1 MPAFDKIY
9 PKNKFKTHAVCMN
22 LFVALGFGRSKILS
36 LSPVP
41 IPSILQLIM
50 SEEQD
55 KVIELERKIANL
67 KNIQADLRESERR
80 YKSIVETTHDAIYI
94 YNRKGDLV
102 YVNKAACELHGME
115 RKELLDMKPRKF
127 IHPDS
132 IRVFYHFISTL
143 ERGNKF
149 KGFAQGLRKDGSIR
163 DVEIYGCP
171 ITFNGELHYYSSVRD
186 ITDLRHS
193 QAALERAKIKA
204 ERASR
209 SKDEFLA
216 IMSHEM
222 QTPLNPIL
230 GYLTMLESSIEDK
243 DQLDLIHRMR
253 DSSERL
259 HAVIRDILYYSGIDK
274 SEDHVEIETCL
285 LRSLAS
291 EAIASA
297 KDHNDNQIIL
307 QPGITSIGE
316 SKDKSGNLL
325 IHIDRNRLL
334 QALGI
339 ILSNACKFTKQGQ
352 ITLAYAYLE
361 DQNLDHNLI
370 FEVQDN
376 GVGIEADKL
385 DAIFHPFT
393 QADASFT
400 RDYEGIGLGL
410 AICRRLVEQLE
421 GKIEVESELNKGSLF
436 RISLTAE
443 TAE

>member
-1 MPAFDKIY
+1 MSDDQDKI
-9 PKNKFKTHAVCMN
+9 
-22 LFVALGFGRSKILS
+22 
-36 LSPVP
+36 
-41 IPSILQLIM
+41 
-50 SEEQD
+50 
-55 KVIELERKIANL
+55 IELERKIANL
-67 KNIQADLRESERR
+67 KNLQSKLKESERR

-94 YNRKGDLV
+94 YNRKGELV
-102 YVNKAACELHGME
+102 YVNKAACQLHGME
-115 RKELLDMKPRKF
+115 REELLQMNPRRF

-163 DVEIYGCP
+163 EVEIYGCP
-171 ITFNGELHYYSSVRD
+171 ITFNGQLHYYSSVRD
-186 ITDLRHS
+186 ITDLRNS

-204 ERASR
+204 EKASR

-230 GYLTMLESSIEDK
+230 GYLSMLESHIDAPEA
-243 DQLDLIHRMR
+243 LELLERMR
-253 DSSERL
+253 NSSERL
-259 HAVIRDILYYSGIDK
+259 HGVIKDILYFSGIDK

-285 LRSLAS
+285 LRSLAA
-291 EAIASA
+291 EAIAA
-297 KDHNDNQIIL
+297 IKNPNENDIAV
-307 QPGITSIGE
+307 QPGYTSVGE

-325 IHIDRNRLL
+325 IFIDRSRLL
-334 QALGI
+334 QALNI
-339 ILSNACKFTKQGQ
+339 ILANACKFTKQGN
-352 ITLAYAYLE
+352 ITLSYAFLE
-361 DQNLDHNLI
+361 GQHLEHNLI
-370 FEVQDN
+370 FEVKDN

-410 AICRRLVEQLE
+410 AICRRLVEQLD
-421 GKIEVESELNKGSLF
+421 GKIEVESEVNEGSLF
-436 RISLTAE
+436 RISLTVEPAE
-443 TAE
+443 

>member
-1 MPAFDKIY
+1 
-9 PKNKFKTHAVCMN
+9 
-22 LFVALGFGRSKILS
+22 
-36 LSPVP
+36 
-41 IPSILQLIM
+41 M

-55 KVIELERKIANL
+55 KIIELEKKIANL
-67 KNIQADLRESERR
+67 KNIQSELKESERR

-94 YNRKGDLV
+94 YNRKGKLV
-102 YVNKAACELHGME
+102 FINKAACELHGME
-115 RKELLDMKPRKF
+115 RDELLAKDPKKF

-186 ITDLRHS
+186 ITELRHS
-193 QAALERAKIKA
+193 QAALEQAKIKA
-204 ERASR
+204 EKASR

-230 GYLTMLESSIEDK
+230 GYLTMLETSLEDEE
-243 DQLDLIHRMR
+243 QLELIQRMR
-253 DSSERL
+253 NSSQRL
-259 HAVIRDILYYSGIDK
+259 HAVIKDILYYSGIDN

-291 EAIASA
+291 EALASV
-297 KDHNDNQIIL
+297 KDHNNNQLLI
-307 QPGITSIGE
+307 QPGITSVGE
-316 SKDKSGNLL
+316 SKEKSGNQL
-325 IHIDRNRLL
+325 INLDRNRLL
-334 QALGI
+334 QALSI
-339 ILSNACKFTKQGQ
+339 ILANACKFTKQGQ

-361 DQNLDHNLI
+361 DQNLNHNLV

-385 DAIFHPFT
+385 EAIFHPFT

-410 AICRRLVEQLE
+410 AICRRLIEQLE
-421 GKIEVESELNKGSLF
+421 GDIEVESEINKGSLF
-436 RISLTAE
+436 RISLTVEPAK
-443 TAE
+443 